1 MGSMTEFLS
10 VVLTECYID
19 RQPELL
25 SLLYD
30 ELDQERPRQLAH
42 LLSSP
47 NSVLPSSVGPSSV
60 ASSSSVRSNGGVMA
74 PPPILAKTSDARS
87 NSLSRRFRSRPKSFD
102 TSLSRQIDLGT
113 NRRERKNIKIVTTG
127 RMITKSRLSARKK
140 TLHHKSPRKTKQM
153 VKRNLTFDDGKHRSP
168 VLPMKSPRKNIAVIT
183 PSKVRKYASTKGKMT
198 PGKQHRVLCPETPS
212 HRGGRR
218 KSDGNTRI
226 AVTPDKGSQI
236 RTITTPRRDQASF
249 ALRRKASFYSG
260 VASRNVQKFEDSFNA
275 SLITGNLS
283 CSESAVNFSRN
294 SSE

>member
-1 MGSMTEFLS
+1 
-10 VVLTECYID
+10 
-19 RQPELL
+19 
-25 SLLYD
+25 
-30 ELDQERPRQLAH
+30 
-42 LLSSP
+42 
-47 NSVLPSSVGPSSV
+47 
-60 ASSSSVRSNGGVMA
+60 MA
-74 PPPILAKTSDARS
+74 PPPVISKPASSKTNQLART
-87 NSLSRRFRSRPKSFD
+87 FRSRPKSFD
-102 TSLSRQIDLGT
+102 TSLTRQINIGAG
-113 NRRERKNIKIVTTG
+113 RRERKNLKVVTTG
-127 RMITKSRLSARKK
+127 RMITKSKLSAKK
-140 TLHHKSPRKTKQM
+140 RHLPHKSPRKTKQM

-249 ALRRKASFYSG
+249 ALRRKASFYFG